1 MSGDILFGLLFS
13 RSCPCALL
21 NTIIT
26 ESVLTKIYI
35 LSNTIKNR
43 PREAKGSEKTEVRS
57 QRAEVRRQRSEDRKQ
72 KTEDRGQKSEVR
84 RQKAEGW
91 KIRGLAKHL
100 HFQTSNLLKKGV
112 EG

>member
-43 PREAKGSEKTEVRS
+43 PREAKGSRGEGRS
-57 QRAEVRRQRSEDRKQ
+57 QRSEGRRQKA
-72 KTEDRGQKSEVR
+72 KDRGQKSEVR
-84 RQKAEGW
+84 GQKEED
-91 KIRGLAKHL
+91 RGQKV
-100 HFQTSNLLKKGV
+100 G
-112 EG
+112 

>member
-1 MSGDILFGLLFS
+1 LHEILTIVSGDILFGLLFS

-72 KTEDRGQKSEVR
+72 KTEDRS
-84 RQKAEGW
+84 QKAGRLDGSLN
-91 KIRGLAKHL
+91 IYTSKHL
-100 HFQTSNLLKKGV
+100 TF
-112 EG
+112 